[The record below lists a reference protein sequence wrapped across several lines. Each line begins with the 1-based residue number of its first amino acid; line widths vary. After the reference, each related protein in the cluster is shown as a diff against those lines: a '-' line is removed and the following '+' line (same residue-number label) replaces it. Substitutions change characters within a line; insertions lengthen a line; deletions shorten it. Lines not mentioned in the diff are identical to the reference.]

1 MPQEQRQGQKREGF
15 LPHLG
20 AMDKK
25 KLEIMVVIIVIA
37 VMLLIYFSTFSAKEE
52 GQSGQNQTQLQSQE
66 TFSAASEEEKLVKVL
81 SQIQG
86 AGKVEV
92 MITYE
97 GTSEKVPAY
106 NSDTQTSSTNEEA
119 DGTNRVIENAIES
132 KQPLTEEG
140 GAVVISEKR
149 PGVLGVIVVAEGA
162 GNMDVKMELQ
172 RAVTTALGVSAQQ
185 VDIFVMNQE

>member
-1 MPQEQRQGQKREGF
+1 MPQGQQTEPKRGGI

-20 AMDKK
+20 GMDKK

-37 VMLLIYFSTFSAKEE
+37 VMLLIYFSTFSSGDE
-52 GQSGQNQTQLQSQE
+52 QSGGTEQTAQSQQ

-97 GTSEKVPAY
+97 GTSEKIPAY
-106 NSDTQTSSTNEEA
+106 NSDTQTSSTSEEA

-149 PGVLGVIVVAEGA
+149 PEVLGVIVVAEGA
-162 GNMDVKMELQ
+162 GDMNVKMELQ
-172 RAVTTALGVSAQQ
+172 RAVSTALGVSAQQ